1 MRKLISINR
10 SILILTIG
18 LLPLL
23 SVGQNILNS
32 GQVHGNFQLDAQYYL
47 EDSTIGAPEVPEKIG
62 MNAFANLI
70 YTNKNFEAGVRYES
84 YLNPLQGYDTRYT
97 GSGFAYR
104 YAKYSKDK
112 FEITVGNFY
121 EQFGSGLIF
130 RAYEERNLGYDNA
143 VDGIRVKYSPFA
155 GVTFKGIIGNQR
167 FFWEKSEGIV
177 RGFDGEINLND
188 LIKKFIDKKTKVIVG
203 GSFVSKYQSDQDP
216 ICELPENVGS
226 YAGRLNVSRGKIN
239 IYTEYAYKINDPSTV
254 NGFIYK
260 PGEALLIETS
270 YTQKG
275 LGISL
280 AAKRIDNMN
289 YRTDRAA
296 TGTSLNI
303 NYLPSLT
310 KLHTYSLSAIYPYAT
325 QANGELG
332 LSGSLIYKIK
342 KGSAIGGKYGTTVAF
357 NYSVVNSID
366 KTAINDT
373 TAIGQKGTL
382 GYESEFFKIGDRKYF
397 EDFNIEVTKKFNKK
411 IKGAF
416 SWVNLMYDIEM
427 NQGHANQPNVYANIA
442 IADVTYKLKNRKSLR
457 FEAQHLSTH
466 QDEQN
471 WALGLLEFNTKNWF
485 FALMDQYNYGNEDTK
500 KQIHYYTL
508 SLGYNK
514 NTSRIALS
522 YGKQREGILCIGG
535 VCRAVPASNGLTLT
549 ITSSF

>member
-1 MRKLISINR
+1 M
-10 SILILTIG
+10 
-18 LLPLL
+18 
-23 SVGQNILNS
+23 
-32 GQVHGNFQLDAQYYL
+32 
-47 EDSTIGAPEVPEKIG
+47 
-62 MNAFANLI
+62 
-70 YTNKNFEAGVRYES
+70 
-84 YLNPLQGYDTRYT
+84 
-97 GSGFAYR
+97 
-104 YAKYSKDK
+104 
-112 FEITVGNFY
+112 
-121 EQFGSGLIF
+121 
-130 RAYEERNLGYDNA
+130 
-143 VDGIRVKYSPFA
+143 
-155 GVTFKGIIGNQR
+155 
-167 FFWEKSEGIV
+167 
-177 RGFDGEINLND
+177 
-188 LIKKFIDKKTKVIVG
+188 
-203 GSFVSKYQSDQDP
+203 
-216 ICELPENVGS
+216 
-226 YAGRLNVSRGKIN
+226 
-239 IYTEYAYKINDPSTV
+239 
-254 NGFIYK
+254 
-260 PGEALLIETS
+260 
-270 YTQKG
+270 
-275 LGISL
+275 
-280 AAKRIDNMN
+280 
-289 YRTDRAA
+289 
-296 TGTSLNI
+296 
-303 NYLPSLT
+303 
-310 KLHTYSLSAIYPYAT
+310 
-325 QANGELG
+325 
-332 LSGSLIYKIK
+332 
-342 KGSAIGGKYGTTVAF
+342 IGGKYGTTVAF

-411 IKGAF
+411 IKGVF

-535 VCRAVPASNGLTLT
+535 VCRAVPASNGLTLS